1 MLLRAFGIDVET
13 ELSVPALTPATAAA
27 TSPLRLVA
35 VPAAELGREWPAE
48 EAECVEQIQF
58 PDGSVGLRIDRHA
71 EAGYLMDAGRFGRY
85 RLDAAATV
93 ARCEEGIEPWRRER
107 FLVARVLPIAALV
120 RGMELLH
127 ASGVTIGGDAIAIAG
142 PSHSGKTS
150 LALRLAL
157 AGAPLLTD
165 DLLAISVSDGEV
177 VAHPGTGLV
186 GVRHGEAELLTAA
199 DRARLDPLVDR
210 GDKLYGRL
218 PLAPE
223 PQPLRRLYFLEP
235 DPTVSEAAFIA
246 ETPPDPRRLL
256 GSVFFGHLELTER
269 RLTNQLELLGA
280 LTGGAAA
287 FRVAFPATV
296 GAEQLAGEIRDHA
309 AAEPTAIPVQ

>member
-1 MLLRAFGIDVET
+1 MLFRAFGIDVET
-13 ELSVPALTPATAAA
+13 ELAVPALVPATGAA
-27 TSPLRLVA
+27 TAPLRLVA

-48 EAECVEQIQF
+48 EAECVEQIRF

-93 ARCEEGIEPWRRER
+93 ARCEDGTEPWRRER
-107 FLVARVLPIAALV
+107 FLVARVLPIAALL
-120 RGMELLH
+120 RGIELLH
-127 ASGVTIGGDAIAIAG
+127 ASGVTIGGGAIAITG

-165 DLLAISVSDGEV
+165 DLLAISISDGEV
-177 VAHPGTGLV
+177 VAHPGTALL
-186 GVRHGEAELLTAA
+186 GVRHGEAELLPAA
-199 DRARLDPLVDR
+199 ERARFDALVDR

-235 DPTVSEAAFIA
+235 DPTAPEATFLA

-269 RLTNQLELLGA
+269 RLTGQLDLLGA
-280 LTGGAAA
+280 LAGGAAA
-287 FRVAFPATV
+287 FRVAFPAGV
-296 GAEQLAGEIRDHA
+296 GAERLAGEIRDHA
-309 AAEPTAIPVQ
+309 AAEAAALPAR

>member
-1 MLLRAFGIDVET
+1 MLFRAFGIDVET
-13 ELSVPALTPATAAA
+13 EIAVPALAPASAAA

-35 VPAAELGREWPAE
+35 APAAELGRGWPAE
-48 EAECVEQIQF
+48 GAECVEQIQF
-58 PDGSVGLRIDRHA
+58 PDGSVGLRIDRHP

-93 ARCEEGIEPWRRER
+93 ARCEDGIEPWRRER
-107 FLVARVLPIAALV
+107 FLVARVLPIAALL
-120 RGMELLH
+120 RGTELLH
-127 ASGVTIGGDAIAIAG
+127 ASGVTIGGGAIAIAG

-165 DLLAISVSDGEV
+165 DLLAISLSHGKV
-177 VAHPGTGLV
+177 VAHPGAGLV

-199 DRARLDPLVDR
+199 DRARLAALVDR

-223 PQPLRRLYFLEP
+223 PQPLRRLYFLKP
-235 DPTVSEAAFIA
+235 DPTAAEAVFLPESA
-246 ETPPDPRRLL
+246 PDPRRLL
-256 GSVFFGHLELTER
+256 GSVFFGHLELTKK
-269 RLTNQLELLGA
+269 RLTDQLELLGA
-280 LTGGAAA
+280 LADGAAA

-296 GAEQLAGEIRDHA
+296 GAERLAGEIRDHA
-309 AAEPTAIPVQ
+309 AAEPAALPAQ